1 MWKNFNIIISI
12 ALMFLA
18 AGVRSQS
25 PYTSGVSV
33 KKLFLDYQSQNG
45 GSLVNFKDYRHG
57 FELGYQRNIGPNL
70 GINIPF
76 KYGVI
81 SDYGLDALHKYR
93 TIAGLDAVIQY
104 RFLTSD
110 KMVNPYAF
118 AGIGGVYELKYDFN
132 VQAPL
137 GAGLLF
143 KITDQLHFNYQLE
156 YRFSFSENRNNLHHG
171 IGFVYMLGKPSDKE
185 EAAGNDEDMK
195 NMDSDGD
202 GIMDNKDLCPKEAG
216 PSEYN
221 GCPDKDGDKVPDNQ
235 DSCPDVKGTKKFKG
249 CPDTDN
255 DGIADPDDACPDF
268 AGTKENKGCPEKDSD
283 GDGVPDKI
291 DKCPDSR
298 GLRVYNGCPDS
309 DGDGIEDSRD
319 KCPDVP
325 GTVATGG
332 CPEITKEDKD
342 VLNSAMRSVNFET
355 GKSELLSD
363 SKLILNKI
371 ADILNKY
378 SSYDM
383 IISGHTDDDGDEV
396 LNQKLSESRAKA
408 CYDYLIS
415 KGVSITRLEYIGYG
429 ESKPIVPN
437 KSDAKFLNRRVE
449 FNLITRK

>member
-1 MWKNFNIIISI
+1 MLKE
-12 ALMFLA
+12 L
-18 AGVRSQS
+18 RS
-25 PYTSGVSV
+25 
-33 KKLFLDYQSQNG
+33 L
-45 GSLVNFKDYRHG
+45 
-57 FELGYQRNIGPNL
+57 
-70 GINIPF
+70 
-76 KYGVI
+76 
-81 SDYGLDALHKYR
+81 
-93 TIAGLDAVIQY
+93 
-104 RFLTSD
+104 
-110 KMVNPYAF
+110 
-118 AGIGGVYELKYDFN
+118 
-132 VQAPL
+132 
-137 GAGLLF
+137 
-143 KITDQLHFNYQLE
+143 
-156 YRFSFSENRNNLHHG
+156 
-171 IGFVYMLGKPSDKE
+171 
-185 EAAGNDEDMK
+185 
-195 NMDSDGD
+195 
-202 GIMDNKDLCPKEAG
+202 
-216 PSEYN
+216 
-221 GCPDKDGDKVPDNQ
+221 
-235 DSCPDVKGTKKFKG
+235 KG

-255 DGIADPDDACPDF
+255 DGIADPDDECPDF
-268 AGTKENKGCPEKDSD
+268 AGTKDNKGCPEKDSD

-363 SKLILNKI
+363 SKLILDKI

-449 FNLITRK
+449 FNLVTRK